1 MADLTEVER
10 DMLDFERQWF
20 KYRGSYDQAI
30 RDRFDITP
38 IRYHQQL
45 TALLDRPEA
54 LAYAPTVVKRLLR
67 QREARGR
74 DRANRVRAA
83 RSRG

>member
-1 MADLTEVER
+1 MAELSEIER

-20 KYRGSYDQAI
+20 KFRGSYDQAI
-30 RDRFDITP
+30 RDRFDITA

-45 TALLDRPEA
+45 NALIEQPEA

-74 DRANRVRAA
+74 SRASRAPA
-83 RSRG
+83 